1 MHKKKERGDNGKPF
15 SLFTFQAHTECFMAS
30 DCGIRENVKE
40 ETKLAVSEN
49 YVNIRYGNSQII
61 EDALAYIY
69 DYVSAVTLLQIV
81 VDLAVQVV
89 SRHTL
94 IDRVGLY
101 AGMKSPTV
109 AHRC

>member
-1 MHKKKERGDNGKPF
+1 MVNL
-15 SLFTFQAHTECFMAS
+15 SAYLLFRHIQYVSWLVIVEL
-30 DCGIRENVKE
+30 GENVKE

-81 VDLAVQVV
+81 VDIAVQVV

-101 AGMKSPTV
+101 MQG
-109 AHRC
+109 